1 MSWSDDHTLEVA
13 LGDDLS
19 WRIELGPTPATRI
32 MTAMGGLL
40 PEAGWDSNAV
50 LAAMGPMARTMLRTG
65 KIRLCGATPNG
76 PRFKAAPLK
85 IWRVVGSA
93 ASYCGEDLGE
103 PAPLDAQTR
112 LGDFW
117 LPQRGVFFVG
127 RARFTPAGERVDST
141 TSPAATRMGQ

>member
-1 MSWSDDHTLEVA
+1 
-13 LGDDLS
+13 
-19 WRIELGPTPATRI
+19 
-32 MTAMGGLL
+32 
-40 PEAGWDSNAV
+40 
-50 LAAMGPMARTMLRTG
+50 MGPMARTMLRTG
-65 KIRLCGATPNG
+65 KIRLRGETPNG

-85 IWRVVGSA
+85 IWRVVGST

-127 RARFTPAGERVDST
+127 RARFTPAGERVEEP
-141 TSPAATRMGQ
+141 TSPAATRMGR